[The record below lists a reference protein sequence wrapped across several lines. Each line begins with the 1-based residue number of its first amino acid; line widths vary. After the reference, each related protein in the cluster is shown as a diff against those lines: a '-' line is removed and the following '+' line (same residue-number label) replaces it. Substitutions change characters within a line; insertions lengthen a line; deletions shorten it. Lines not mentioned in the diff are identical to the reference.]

1 MQVVETTTEGLSRE
15 LLITIPASEIEAE
28 VEQRLKE
35 IGTRVT
41 RPGFRPGKVPMTIL
55 RKEYA
60 PSVMGEVLER
70 QVSLNTEKAL
80 QERNLKPAAQP
91 KVEIKAFSE
100 GADLQY
106 AVRVDLMPDVGPFD
120 FSSLEVEKLV
130 VNVGDKEVDEAVK
143 RLADEQKTYTAIE
156 DDRPAE
162 ASDAVLVDF
171 VGKVDGTAFDGGSA
185 KDFQLDLSSTGFIP
199 GFIEGLIGVKKGEK
213 RALKVTFPETYGA
226 KELAGKDA
234 EFDVEVKEIRARAP
248 VEIDD
253 KLAQRLG
260 LETLDALK
268 TAIKERMAQEYAQVA
283 RQRLKRNLLDSLSS
297 KVSFDVPSGMVDDEF
312 KQIWKAVKSQQ
323 NPQNPTHGE
332 EGHVHDENCAHD
344 HAAAEDDAPPP
355 PTTPEEKKE
364 QEEFR
369 SIAERRVRLGLFLSE
384 IGRSNN
390 IEVTNEDLS
399 RAVAMEA
406 RRYPGRERQVAEF
419 YQQNQQAQ
427 ARLRAPIF
435 EDKVVDFILELS
447 KVKERKVDVSEL
459 TADAEDDEAKGA

>member
-1 MQVVETTTEGLSRE
+1 MQVVESTTEGLSRE
-15 LLITIPASEIEAE
+15 LLITIPAAEIEAE
-28 VEQRLKE
+28 IESRLKE
-35 IGTRVT
+35 IGTRVA
-41 RPGFRPGKVPMTIL
+41 RPGFRPGKVPMAIL

-91 KVEIKAFSE
+91 KVEIKSFSE

-120 FSSLEVEKLV
+120 FSTIEVEKLAV
-130 VNVGDKEVDEAVK
+130 DIGDKEVDEAVQ
-143 RLADEQKTYTAIE
+143 RIADEQKTYAAISE
-156 DDRPAE
+156 DRPAE
-162 ASDAVLVDF
+162 KTDAILVDF

-213 RALKVTFPETYGA
+213 RTLKVTFPESYGA

-234 EFDVEVKEIRARAP
+234 EFEVDVKEIRARAP
-248 VEIDD
+248 MAIDD

-260 LETLDALK
+260 LESLDALK

-283 RQRLKRNLLDSLSS
+283 RQRLKRNLLDKLSE
-297 KVSFDVPSGMVDDEF
+297 KVSFEVPSGMVDDEF
-312 KQIWKAVKSQQ
+312 KAIWKAVKA
-323 NPQNPTHGE
+323 PQNPAHGE
-332 EGHVHDENCAHD
+332 EGHVHDESCAHD
-344 HAAAEDDAPPP
+344 HDHEDDAVKP
-355 PTTPEEKKE
+355 PTTPEEEKE
-364 QEEFR
+364 QGEFR
-369 SIAERRVRLGLFLSE
+369 KIAERRVRLGLFLSE
-384 IGRSNN
+384 IGRANN

-399 RAVAMEA
+399 RAVAVEA

-447 KVKERKVDVSEL
+447 KVKERKVPVAEL
-459 TADAEDDEAKGA
+459 TAEAEEDETKGA

>member
-15 LLITIPASEIEAE
+15 LLITIPAAEIEAE
-28 VEQRLKE
+28 VETRLKE
-35 IGTRVT
+35 IGTRVA
-41 RPGFRPGKVPMTIL
+41 RPGFRPGKVPMAIL

-91 KVEIKAFSE
+91 KVEIKSFSE

-106 AVRVDLMPDVGPFD
+106 AVRVDLMPEVGPFD
-120 FSSLEVEKLV
+120 FSTVEVEKLV
-130 VNVGDKEVDEAVK
+130 VDVSDKDVDEAVK
-143 RLADEQKTYTAIE
+143 RLADDQKTYAAITE
-156 DDRPAE
+156 DRPAE
-162 ASDAVLVDF
+162 KTDAILVDF
-171 VGKVDGTAFDGGSA
+171 VGKVDGVAFDGGSA

-199 GFIEGLIGVKKGEK
+199 GFIEGLVGVKKGEK
-213 RALKVTFPETYGA
+213 RTVKVKFPETYGA

-234 EFDVEVKEIRARAP
+234 EFEVDVKEIRARAP
-248 VEIDD
+248 MEIDD

-260 LETLDALK
+260 LDTLDALK

-283 RQRLKRNLLDSLSS
+283 RQRLKRNLLDKLSD
-297 KVSFDVPSGMVDDEF
+297 KVSFEVPSGMVEDEF
-312 KQIWKAVKSQQ
+312 KAIWKAMKA
-323 NPQNPTHGE
+323 PQNPAHGE
-332 EGHVHDENCAHD
+332 EGHVHDEHCAHD
-344 HAAAEDDAPPP
+344 HGAEDDVVKA
-355 PTTPEEKKE
+355 PTTPEEAKE
-364 QEEFR
+364 QEDFR
-369 SIAERRVRLGLFLSE
+369 KIAERRVRLGLFLSE
-384 IGRSNN
+384 IGRTNN
-390 IEVTNEDLS
+390 IEVSNDDLS

-447 KVKERKVDVSEL
+447 KVKERKVPVAEL
-459 TADAEDDEAKGA
+459 TAEAEDEETKGA

>member
-15 LLITIPASEIEAE
+15 LLITIPAAEIEAE
-28 VEQRLKE
+28 VETRLKE
-35 IGTRVT
+35 IGTRVA
-41 RPGFRPGKVPMTIL
+41 RPGFRPGKVPMAIL

-91 KVEIKAFSE
+91 KVEIKSFSE

-106 AVRVDLMPDVGPFD
+106 AVRVDLMPEVGPFD
-120 FSSLEVEKLV
+120 FSAVEVDKLV
-130 VNVGDKEVDEAVK
+130 VDVGDKDVDEAVK
-143 RLADEQKTYTAIE
+143 RLADEQKTYAAISE
-156 DDRPAE
+156 DRPAE
-162 ASDAVLVDF
+162 ASDAILVDF

-199 GFIEGLIGVKKGEK
+199 GFIDGLLGVKKGEK
-213 RALKVTFPETYGA
+213 RIVKVKFPDAYGA

-234 EFDVEVKEIRARAP
+234 EFEVDVKEIRARAP
-248 VEIDD
+248 MEIDD

-268 TAIKERMAQEYAQVA
+268 TALKERMAQEYAQVA
-283 RQRLKRNLLDSLSS
+283 RQRLKRNLLDTLSD

-312 KQIWKAVKSQQ
+312 KAIWKAVKA
-323 NPQNPTHGE
+323 PQNPGHGE

-344 HAAAEDDAPPP
+344 HAAEDDAVKPPA
-355 PTTPEEKKE
+355 TPEEAKE

-369 SIAERRVRLGLFLSE
+369 KIAERRVRLGLFLSE
-384 IGRSNN
+384 IGRTNN
-390 IEVTNEDLS
+390 IEVTNDDLS
-399 RAVAMEA
+399 RAVAVEA

-447 KVKERKVDVSEL
+447 KVKERKVPVSEL
-459 TADAEDDEAKGA
+459 TAEAEADEETKGA